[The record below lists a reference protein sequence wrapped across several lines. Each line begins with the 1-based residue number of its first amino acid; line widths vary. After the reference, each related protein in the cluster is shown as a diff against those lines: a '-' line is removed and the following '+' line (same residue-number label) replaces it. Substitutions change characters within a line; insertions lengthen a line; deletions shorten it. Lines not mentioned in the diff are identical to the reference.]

1 MNPLGLRPWDGPEVV
16 YYQAFEGGDGVSLIN
31 VFGVTPHTQTP
42 LVNGKVS
49 FKQCLHFSLLSCSR
63 TV

>member
-16 YYQAFEGGDGVSLIN
+16 YYQAFEGGDGVSLMN

-49 FKQCLHFSLLSCSR
+49 SNEFLNCFVLLSC
-63 TV
+63 